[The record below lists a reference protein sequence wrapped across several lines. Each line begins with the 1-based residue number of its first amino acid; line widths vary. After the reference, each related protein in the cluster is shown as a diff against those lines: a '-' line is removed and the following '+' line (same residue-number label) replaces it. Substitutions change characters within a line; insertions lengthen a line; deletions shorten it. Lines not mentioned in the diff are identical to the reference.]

1 MNSFVSAVIFDMDGV
16 IIDTEPLYTK
26 AEIRLFG
33 EYGVKVPEKDWA
45 LFRGCAEQDFFD
57 LSMERY
63 NINEDKD
70 VFMTKGREYVREEFT
85 KNLSFMPGFHDLHRR
100 VQKHH
105 KIGLVTASPRHNLY
119 WLQGLI
125 GLNNLFQHI
134 ISGDETERN
143 KPHPDPYLAM
153 IALLNVS
160 PKNAVIIEDS
170 YHRLRSAL
178 AAGCHVIAKRVS
190 VPEEKLA
197 IAHRIVSNL
206 KEITLELI
214 EELLQEK
221 I

>member
-1 MNSFVSAVIFDMDGV
+1 MNSFISAVIFDMDGV

-33 EYGVKVPEKDWA
+33 DYGVTIPEEDWP
-45 LFRGCAEQDFFD
+45 LFRGCGEQDFFD

-70 VFMTKGREYVREEFT
+70 VFMAKGREYVRDEFT
-85 KNLSFMPGFHDLHRR
+85 KNMSFMPGFHDLHGR

-105 KIGLVTASPRHNLY
+105 KIGLVTASPRHNLD

-125 GLNNLFQHI
+125 GLNDLFQHI
-134 ISGDETERN
+134 ISGDDTARN

-153 IALLNVS
+153 IALLNVK
-160 PKNAVIIEDS
+160 PENTVIIEDS
-170 YHRLRSAL
+170 LHGLRSAL
-178 AAGCHVIAKRVS
+178 SAGCHVIAKRGS
-190 VPEEKLA
+190 VPEEKLS
-197 IAHRIVSNL
+197 IAHRVVGNL
-206 KEITLELI
+206 NEITLELI